1 MFFKLL
7 IKKLNSSKKDRFYA
21 PFRSKNSINVVQ
33 LFPLL
38 YRTSQVD
45 QGQTM
50 RPHCL
55 PTLAGPELPL
65 FIPSQVMRSNEDKS
79 AILHGCVGV

>member
-1 MFFKLL
+1 MLFNYFLCC
-7 IKKLNSSKKDRFYA
+7 IA
-21 PFRSKNSINVVQ
+21 PC
-33 LFPLL
+33 
-38 YRTSQVD
+38 QVD
-45 QGQTM
+45 QGELVLQNASHNQIM

-79 AILHGCVGV
+79 AILHGCVGALFRIMTSSFKSQSAR